1 MIEKMKMVHVVTTV
15 SHKDELLEG
24 LREVGLLHL
33 AEKKSA
39 SRAAI
44 DKFNMLSKT
53 AGTLQEYLPEQKGK
67 EKAKEKAE
75 IPILSDE
82 EFNKMYKGV
91 LDALDKKAALAQEQS
106 ITAAE
111 IERIQAWGDF
121 SPGQIRELKKQGYDL
136 HFYLVDKNERDQIL
150 QDENIKAIRLGPVD
164 KTEAIAVLGTL
175 PTEIHANE
183 FTLPE
188 KSLGELQQEI
198 RDDQSGIDECDAVLK
213 KASVY
218 QASFQDQMLKAQ
230 NEEEYSAASETT
242 EGDEDF
248 VWISGYIPEVDLD
261 KFAKAAKENKWAWA
275 AEDVADDDEGV
286 PTKLK
291 YNKVSKLLEP
301 LYGIL
306 GILPGYRE
314 QDISLWFMLFFTL
327 FFAMILGDAGYGCV
341 ILIAVIALGVKT
353 KKFSTAFYL
362 GMVLSIATIVWG
374 ALTGTWFGMESAMK
388 VPLLRAL
395 VFPPFANYPEY
406 FGYTASQQQNTIM
419 QFSFTIGAIQMELGT
434 LLSIKKKIPE
444 KDLSFVA
451 DIGWMISIVAMYL
464 LSLMLVI
471 GMSIRLAPIGAAVGI
486 GFVLVLLFGGMSP
499 DKTFAQG
506 LKSGLADGFTTFL
519 NTISC
524 FGNVMSYIRLFAV
537 GMAGL
542 AIAQSFNGIAAG
554 LAHGPLMIVAIV
566 VVIIGHALN
575 IVMCFLSVVVH
586 GVRLNVLEF
595 SGQAGLEWTGFAYE
609 PFKLYKKIKK

>member
-39 SRAAI
+39 SRSAI
-44 DKFNMLSKT
+44 DKFNTLSKT

-67 EKAKEKAE
+67 EKTQV
-75 IPILSDE
+75 PLLSDS
-82 EFNKMYKGV
+82 EFNRMYKDV
-91 LDALDKKAALAQEQS
+91 LDALNRKASLAQEQS
-106 ITAAE
+106 VTSAE

-136 HFYLVDKNERDQIL
+136 HFYLVDKGERDQIL
-150 QDENIKAIRLGPVD
+150 QDETVKAIRLGPVD
-164 KTEAIAVLGTL
+164 KTGAIAVLGML
-175 PTEIHANE
+175 PPEIHANE

-198 RDDQSGIDECDAVLK
+198 QDCQNGIDECDAVLK

-218 QASFQDQMLKAQ
+218 QASFQNQMLKAQ

-261 KFAKAAKENKWAWA
+261 KFAKAAKESKWAWA
-275 AEDVADDDEGV
+275 AEDVTDDDEGV

-341 ILIAVIALGVKT
+341 ILIAVVALGVKT

-374 ALTGTWFGMESAMK
+374 ALTGTWFGMEAAMK
-388 VPLLRAL
+388 VPLLKAL

-406 FGYTASQQQNTIM
+406 FGYTASEQQNTIM

-444 KDLSFVA
+444 KDLSFIA
-451 DIGWMISIVAMYL
+451 DLGWMLSIVAMYL

-471 GMSIRLAPIGAAVGI
+471 GMSISLAPIGAAVGI

-506 LKSGLADGFTTFL
+506 LKAGLADAFTTFL